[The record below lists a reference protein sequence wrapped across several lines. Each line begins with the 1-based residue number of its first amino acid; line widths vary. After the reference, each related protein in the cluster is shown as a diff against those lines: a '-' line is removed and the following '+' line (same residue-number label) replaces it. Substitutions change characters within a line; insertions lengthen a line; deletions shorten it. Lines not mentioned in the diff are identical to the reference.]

1 MGARQVG
8 KSTLL
13 HEIFDEQ
20 KEVMW
25 MYGDDADVRTFFSNI
40 TSTRLKAFLANKRC

>member
-20 KEVMW
+20 KDVMW
-25 MYGDDADVRTFFSNI
+25 MYGDDADVQTLFRDI
-40 TSTRLKAFLANKRC
+40 TSTRLKAFLAN